1 MTGADLLV
9 KILKAEGVR
18 QCLCFPMTPIIEALA
33 RAGLRVITT
42 RQERVAGNMADG
54 VSRSTNGREIGV
66 FTVQALAGSENAFA
80 SVAQAHTDSSPVLFL
95 PGHPGTSYVDQAP
108 TFDSKAN
115 YAATTK
121 MAQKVLAADHMP
133 IKLRQAFTALRSGR
147 PQPVMLELLGDACA
161 GEVNGAPEYTP
172 VRRMR
177 SAADEGA
184 VREAAERLL
193 AAETPLIWAGQGVLW
208 AEASDE
214 LRAVAELLGAPAM
227 TTLQGKSAIPEAH
240 PLAAGVGALSTT
252 AMAAHYLQASD
263 CVLAVGSSL
272 TRAPFT
278 PKIPDGK
285 TIIHATNDPIDINK
299 EYPAA
304 VGIVADAKLFL
315 GQLAAEL
322 RRHVGEGRAE
332 RRAETADTIARI
344 KGEWHAEYEP
354 LFADD
359 SAPINGYRM
368 MRELW
373 SVLDP
378 EMSMLTHES
387 GASRDI
393 QSVFYQ
399 SGPPRS
405 YLGWGQS
412 SQLGFSLGLAM
423 GAKLAN
429 PDKLVVNVMGDAS
442 VGMTGMDWETA
453 SRNDIPILTVIKH
466 DSIFSGYDRNIPEAS
481 ARFEANRQQGD
492 YATIAASL
500 GCHAEKVTEPAAL
513 RARAGARDPRHE
525 GGPSQRWWDVIT
537 AETRKLS
544 RLAPDLRRLTPRLF
558 SRARGPDVSARETL
572 QARATPKP
580 WCGAERRS
588 GCGHHHVMRSEGTHG
603 R

>member
-9 KILKAEGVR
+9 KILKAEGIR
-18 QCLCFPMTPIIEALA
+18 RCFCFPNSPIIEAMA
-33 RAGLRVITT
+33 RADVPVITT

-80 SVAQAHTDSSPVLFL
+80 GVAQAHTDSTPVLFL
-95 PGHPGTSYVDQAP
+95 PGHPGTSYIDQPP
-108 TFDSKAN
+108 TFESTAN

-121 MAQKVLAADHMP
+121 MAQKVLAADQLP
-133 IKLRQAFTALRSGR
+133 VKLRQAFTALRSGR
-147 PQPVMLELLGDACA
+147 PQPVMLELPGDVCA
-161 GEVNGAPEYTP
+161 AEIEGDVPYAP

-193 AAETPLIWAGQGVLW
+193 QAETPLIWAGQGVLY

-214 LRAVAELLGAPAM
+214 LAEVATLLGAPVA

-252 AMAAHYLQASD
+252 AMTAHYLQASD
-263 CVLAVGSSL
+263 CVLAVGTSL

-278 PKIPDGK
+278 PVLPEGK
-285 TIIHATNDPIDINK
+285 TIVHATADPIDINK

-304 VGIVADAKLFL
+304 LGIVADAKLFL
-315 GQLAAEL
+315 AQLAAEL
-322 RRHVGEGRAE
+322 RRQVGEGRTA
-332 RRAETADTIARI
+332 RRAETAETIARL
-344 KGEWHAEYEP
+344 KRDWRADYEP

-359 SAPINGYRM
+359 ASPINGYRM

-373 SVLDP
+373 SLLDP
-378 EMSMLTHES
+378 ETTMLTHES

-393 QSVFYQ
+393 QSVFYE

-429 PDKLVVNVMGDAS
+429 PEKLVVNVMGDAA

-453 SRNDIPILTVIKH
+453 SRNDIPILTVVKH

-481 ARFEANRQQGD
+481 ARYRANTQQGD
-492 YATIAASL
+492 YAAIARGL
-500 GCHAEKVTEPAAL
+500 GCHAERVDEAAAL
-513 RARAGARDPRHE
+513 RPALERAIRAVGE
-525 GGPSQRWWDVIT
+525 GQPAVVDVIT

-544 RLAPDLRRLTPRLF
+544 RLAPT
-558 SRARGPDVSARETL
+558 SIG
-572 QARATPKP
+572 
-580 WCGAERRS
+580 
-588 GCGHHHVMRSEGTHG
+588 
-603 R
+603 

>member
-9 KILKAEGVR
+9 KILQAEGVR
-18 QCLCFPMTPIIEALA
+18 QCFCFPMSPIIEAMA
-33 RAGLRVITT
+33 RAGLRLITT

-80 SVAQAHTDSSPVLFL
+80 GVAQAHTDSTPILFL
-95 PGHPGTSYVDQAP
+95 PGHPGMSYIDQPP
-108 TFDSKAN
+108 TFDSTAN

-121 MAQKVLAADHMP
+121 MAQKVVAAELLP

-147 PQPVMLELLGDACA
+147 PQPVMLELPGDVCA
-161 GEVNGAPEYTP
+161 AEVDGDTPYTP

-193 AAETPLIWAGQGVLW
+193 AAETPLILAGQGVLY
-208 AEASDE
+208 AEASAE
-214 LRAVAELLGAPAM
+214 LAEVAALLGAPVA
-227 TTLQGKSAIPEAH
+227 TTLQGKSAMPEAH

-252 AMAAHYLQASD
+252 AMTAHYLRASD
-263 CVLAVGSSL
+263 TLLAVGTSL

-278 PKIPDGK
+278 PVIPDGK

-299 EYPAA
+299 EYA
-304 VGIVADAKLFL
+304 VALGIVADARLFL
-315 GQLAAEL
+315 VQLAAEL
-322 RRHVGEGRAE
+322 RRLAGDGRAE
-332 RRAETADTIARI
+332 RRAETADTIARL
-344 KGEWHAEYEP
+344 KREWRAEYEP

-359 SAPINGYRM
+359 SVPINGYRM

-373 SVLDP
+373 SLLDP
-378 EMSMLTHES
+378 ATSMLTHES

-393 QSVFYQ
+393 QSVFYE

-429 PDKLVVNVMGDAS
+429 PEKLVVNVMGDAA

-453 SRNDIPILTVIKH
+453 SRNEIPILTVVKH

-481 ARFEANRQQGD
+481 ARYQANTQQGD
-492 YATIAASL
+492 YAEIARSL
-500 GCHAEKVTEPAAL
+500 GCHAEKVSEVAAL
-513 RARAGARDPRHE
+513 RPALERGIRATRE
-525 GGPSQRWWDVIT
+525 GQPAVVDVIA

-544 RLAPDLRRLTPRLF
+544 RLAPT
-558 SRARGPDVSARETL
+558 SIG
-572 QARATPKP
+572 
-580 WCGAERRS
+580 
-588 GCGHHHVMRSEGTHG
+588 
-603 R
+603 

>member
-1 MTGADLLV
+1 M
-9 KILKAEGVR
+9 
-18 QCLCFPMTPIIEALA
+18 
-33 RAGLRVITT
+33 
-42 RQERVAGNMADG
+42 
-54 VSRSTNGREIGV
+54 
-66 FTVQALAGSENAFA
+66 
-80 SVAQAHTDSSPVLFL
+80 
-95 PGHPGTSYVDQAP
+95 
-108 TFDSKAN
+108 
-115 YAATTK
+115 
-121 MAQKVLAADHMP
+121 
-133 IKLRQAFTALRSGR
+133 
-147 PQPVMLELLGDACA
+147 
-161 GEVNGAPEYTP
+161 
-172 VRRMR
+172 
-177 SAADEGA
+177 
-184 VREAAERLL
+184 
-193 AAETPLIWAGQGVLW
+193 IWAGQGVLW

-214 LRAVAELLGAPAM
+214 LREVAELLGAPVM

-263 CVLAVGSSL
+263 AMLAVGSSL

-278 PKIPDGK
+278 PIIPDGK
-285 TIIHATNDPIDINK
+285 TLVHATNDAIDINK
-299 EYPAA
+299 EYETA

-315 GQLAAEL
+315 AQLAAEL

-332 RRAETADTIARI
+332 RRAETAATVARI
-344 KGEWHAEYEP
+344 KAAWQAEYEP
-354 LFADD
+354 LFADE

-378 EMSMLTHES
+378 ETSMLTHES

-393 QSVFYQ
+393 QSVFYE

-500 GCHAEKVTEPAAL
+500 GCHAETVTEPGRCGLRWNAAFAPPATASRRWSTSSRRR
-513 RARAGARDPRHE
+513 RASSPASRRPRWLAIFGSHNHDGHVTHLPLSPFDGAERGTTAARRECGSLSAPRGRRGRGQATTAGCR
-525 GGPSQRWWDVIT
+525 
-537 AETRKLS
+537 
-544 RLAPDLRRLTPRLF
+544 DLRR
-558 SRARGPDVSARETL
+558 
-572 QARATPKP
+572 ATN
-580 WCGAERRS
+580 C
-588 GCGHHHVMRSEGTHG
+588 
-603 R
+603 

>member
-9 KILKAEGVR
+9 KILKSEGVR
-18 QCLCFPMTPIIEALA
+18 QCLCFPMTPIIEAVA
-33 RAGLRVITT
+33 RAGMRVITT

-80 SVAQAHTDSSPVLFL
+80 GVAQAHTDSSPVLFL
-95 PGHPGTSYVDQAP
+95 PGHPGTSYVDQPP

-147 PQPVMLELLGDACA
+147 PQPVMLELPGDVCRA
-161 GEVNGAPEYTP
+161 EVNGAPQYWTVP
-172 VRRMR
+172 RMR
-177 SAADEGA
+177 SAADDGA

-193 AAETPLIWAGQGVLW
+193 AAETPLIWAGQGVLY

-214 LRAVAELLGAPAM
+214 LREVAELLGAPVM

-252 AMAAHYLQASD
+252 AMAAHYLQTSD
-263 CVLAVGSSL
+263 TVLAVGSSL

-278 PKIPDGK
+278 PVIPDGK
-285 TIIHATNDPIDINK
+285 TIVHATNDPIDINK

-322 RRHVGEGRAE
+322 RRQLSEGGDEGRAE
-332 RRAETADTIARI
+332 QRAETADTIARI
-344 KGEWHAEYEP
+344 KREWRAEYEP

-373 SVLDP
+373 ALLDP
-378 EMSMLTHES
+378 ETSMLTHES

-393 QSVFYQ
+393 QSVFYE

-429 PDKLVVNVMGDAS
+429 PEKLVVNVMGDAS

-481 ARFEANRQQGD
+481 ARYEANRQQGD
-492 YATIAASL
+492 YGVIARSL
-500 GCHAEKVTEPAAL
+500 GCHAETVTEPAAL
-513 RARAGARDPRHE
+513 RPALERGIRATRDGQPAVV
-525 GGPSQRWWDVIT
+525 DVIT

-544 RLAPDLRRLTPRLF
+544 RLAPT
-558 SRARGPDVSARETL
+558 SVG
-572 QARATPKP
+572 
-580 WCGAERRS
+580 
-588 GCGHHHVMRSEGTHG
+588 
-603 R
+603 

>member
-18 QCLCFPMTPIIEALA
+18 QCFCFPMSPIIEALA
-33 RAGLRVITT
+33 RAGLRIVTT

-54 VSRSTNGREIGV
+54 VSRSTNGNEIGV

-80 SVAQAHTDSSPVLFL
+80 GVAQAHTDSTPILFL
-95 PGHPGTSYVDQAP
+95 PGHPGTSYVDQPP
-108 TFDSKAN
+108 TFDSTAN
-115 YAATTK
+115 YRATTK
-121 MAQKVLAADHMP
+121 MAQKVLAADQVP
-133 IKLRQAFTALRSGR
+133 VKLRQAFTQLRSGR
-147 PQPVMLELLGDACA
+147 PQPVMLELPGDVCA
-161 GEVNGAPEYTP
+161 AEVGDIPYAP

-193 AAETPLIWAGQGVLW
+193 QAETPLILAGQGVLY
-208 AEASDE
+208 AEASAE
-214 LRAVAELLGAPAM
+214 LVEVAELLGAPVA

-240 PLAAGVGALSTT
+240 PLATGVGALSTT
-252 AMAAHYLQASD
+252 AMTAHYLQASD
-263 CVLAVGSSL
+263 TLLAVGTSL

-278 PKIPDGK
+278 PVIPDGK
-285 TIIHATNDPIDINK
+285 AILHATNDSIDINK
-299 EYPAA
+299 EYAA
-304 VGIVADAKLFL
+304 ALGIVADAKLFL

-322 RRHVGEGRAE
+322 RRITGEGRAE
-332 RRAETADTIARI
+332 RRAESADAIARI
-344 KGEWHAEYEP
+344 KGEWRAEYEP

-359 SAPINGYRM
+359 SSPVNGYRM

-378 EMSMLTHES
+378 ETTMLTHES

-393 QSVFYQ
+393 QSVFWE

-429 PDKLVVNVMGDAS
+429 PEKLVVNVMGDAS

-481 ARFEANRQQGD
+481 ERYRANRQQGD
-492 YATIAASL
+492 YAAIAGAL
-500 GCHAEKVTEPAAL
+500 GCHAERVSEAAAL
-513 RARAGARDPRHE
+513 RPALERAIRATRE
-525 GGPSQRWWDVIT
+525 GQPAVVDVIT

-544 RLAPDLRRLTPRLF
+544 RLAPT
-558 SRARGPDVSARETL
+558 SIG
-572 QARATPKP
+572 
-580 WCGAERRS
+580 
-588 GCGHHHVMRSEGTHG
+588 
-603 R
+603 

>member
-18 QCLCFPMTPIIEALA
+18 QCLCFPMTPIIEAMA

-95 PGHPGTSYVDQAP
+95 PGHPGTSYVDQPP

-115 YAATTK
+115 YTATTK

-214 LRAVAELLGAPAM
+214 LREVAELLGAPAM
-227 TTLQGKSAIPEAH
+227 TTLQGKSAIPEVH

-299 EYPAA
+299 EYAAA
-304 VGIVADAKLFL
+304 VGMVADAKLFL
-315 GQLAAEL
+315 AQLAAEL

-344 KGEWHAEYEP
+344 KREWHAEYEP

-378 EMSMLTHES
+378 ETSMLTHES

-429 PDKLVVNVMGDAS
+429 PDKLVVNVMGDAA

-513 RARAGARDPRHE
+513 RPALERAIRATNE
-525 GGPSQRWWDVIT
+525 GQPAVVDVIT

-544 RLAPDLRRLTPRLF
+544 RLAPT
-558 SRARGPDVSARETL
+558 SVG
-572 QARATPKP
+572 
-580 WCGAERRS
+580 
-588 GCGHHHVMRSEGTHG
+588 
-603 R
+603 

>member
-18 QCLCFPMTPIIEALA
+18 QCLCFPMTPIIEAVA
-33 RAGLRVITT
+33 RAGMRVITT

-80 SVAQAHTDSSPVLFL
+80 GVAQAHTDSSPVLFL
-95 PGHPGTSYVDQAP
+95 PGHPGTSYVDQPP

-147 PQPVMLELLGDACA
+147 PQPVMLELPGDVCRA
-161 GEVNGAPEYTP
+161 EVNGAPQYWTVP
-172 VRRMR
+172 RIR
-177 SAADEGA
+177 SAADDGA

-193 AAETPLIWAGQGVLW
+193 AADTPLIWAGQGVLY

-214 LRAVAELLGAPAM
+214 LREVAELLGAPAM

-252 AMAAHYLQASD
+252 AMAAHYLQTSD
-263 CVLAVGSSL
+263 TVLAVGSSL

-278 PKIPDGK
+278 PVIPDGK
-285 TIIHATNDPIDINK
+285 DIVHATNDAIDINK

-315 GQLAAEL
+315 SQLAAEL
-322 RRHVGEGRAE
+322 RRQLSEDGGEGRAE
-332 RRAETADTIARI
+332 QRAETASTIARI
-344 KGEWHAEYEP
+344 KREWRAEYEP

-373 SVLDP
+373 ALLDP
-378 EMSMLTHES
+378 ETSMLTHES

-393 QSVFYQ
+393 QSVFYE

-429 PDKLVVNVMGDAS
+429 PEKLVVNVMGDAS

-481 ARFEANRQQGD
+481 ARYEANRQQGD
-492 YATIAASL
+492 YGVIARSL
-500 GCHAEKVTEPAAL
+500 GCHAETVTEPAAL
-513 RARAGARDPRHE
+513 RPALERGIRATRE
-525 GGPSQRWWDVIT
+525 GQPAVVDVIT

-544 RLAPDLRRLTPRLF
+544 RLAPTSVD
-558 SRARGPDVSARETL
+558 
-572 QARATPKP
+572 
-580 WCGAERRS
+580 
-588 GCGHHHVMRSEGTHG
+588 
-603 R
+603 